1 MKHVITGILLFV
13 VMRAYGQFHYCDTL
27 ILRSHYTPFYP
38 EGIKTVRDY
47 INKYY
52 PDQARFFSARPDLK
66 PLPLWYNADS
76 IMFFNSG
83 SEKVEIIFTQ
93 TRVSPDDIFD
103 PKNNDEAY
111 SYIREYSVGT
121 PFGITSE
128 DSVVTSIASIHVNG
142 KKVLSSAF
150 NDLMSPNRY
159 ETYLSIKPIEVFE
172 SPCKHYFYIYIFG
185 KLYSDPML
193 IDPFKFSYMA
203 KIIVTKKGLYVDRI
217 VVSGDTLSYFGFNE
231 CPDFIG
237 F

>member
-13 VMRAYGQFHYCDTL
+13 VMRTYSQFHYCDTL

-76 IMFFNSG
+76 SMFFNSG

-111 SYIREYSVGT
+111 SYIREYSAGT

-185 KLYSDPML
+185 KLCSDPML

-203 KIIVTKKGLYVDRI
+203 KIIVTKKGLFVDRI